1 MMTEGKYYS
10 VKDLANLTGENKG
23 TTDEIV
29 RFLAKYGFIEQA
41 GSDDSVFTK
50 SKIIIS
56 PAKSIEL
63 LKALVQSA
71 I

>member
-1 MMTEGKYYS
+1 MMTDGKYYS
-10 VKDLANLTGENKG
+10 VKDLANLTGEDKS
-23 TTDEIV
+23 TTAEIV

-63 LKALVQSA
+63 LKTLVQSA